1 MLDRIS
7 IDLSNFCSKQ
17 CDFCYNHSTKEGNV
31 IWKVEELIPF
41 ILDLHKHGID
51 AVSFG
56 GGEPFEF
63 DGIFDLISSLMDEM
77 YVSVTS
83 NGLPLENE
91 EYFSKLMENKPDKI
105 HITIHH
111 PENKNE
117 VVRVIKMVNKIASE
131 KIKSGVNL
139 LVSDFNTDEAKNV
152 YLRLLENR
160 ITSDRIILIPRRFSH
175 SPTAKQLSKIACG
188 KPFQSPACLTVCKQ
202 PTEFCSVSWD
212 KKVNWCSYAKGKQP
226 LKELSYKGLME
237 ALNQVEFESCNCNLS
252 VEG

>member
-31 IWKVEELIPF
+31 MWTVEELIPF
-41 ILDLHKHGID
+41 VLDLHKHGID

-63 DGIFDLISSLMDEM
+63 DGIFDLISGLMNEL

-91 EYFSKLMENKPDKI
+91 SVFSKLLQNNPDKI

-111 PENKNE
+111 PENAAE
-117 VVRVIKMVNKIASE
+117 VDRVIKMVKRIAGGG
-131 KIKSGVNL
+131 IKSGVNL
-139 LVSDFNTDEAKNV
+139 LVSDFNVEDGKKV
-152 YLRLLENR
+152 YSRLLENG
-160 ITSDRIILIPRRFSH
+160 ITADRIILIPRRFTCE
-175 SPTAKQLSKIACG
+175 PAPKQLAEIAGG
-188 KPFQSPACLTVCKQ
+188 KPFQSPACLTGCKR
-202 PTEFCSVSWD
+202 PEEFCSVSWD
-212 KKVNWCSYAKGKQP
+212 KKVNWCSYAGGKQP
-226 LKELSYKGLME
+226 LKELTYNGLME
-237 ALNQVEFESCNCNLS
+237 ALNKVEFRCCK
-252 VEG
+252 GK

>member
-31 IWKVEELIPF
+31 MWTVEELIPF
-41 ILDLHKHGID
+41 VLDLHKHGIE

-91 EYFSKLMENKPDKI
+91 EVFERLLQNKPDKI

-111 PENKNE
+111 PENTAE
-117 VVRVIKMVNKIASE
+117 VDRVIKMIKQISE
-131 KIKSGVNL
+131 GGIKSGVNL
-139 LVSDFNTDEAKNV
+139 LVSDFNEEDSKKT
-152 YLRLLENR
+152 YLHLLENG
-160 ITSDRIILIPRRFSH
+160 ISSDRIILIPRRFTCE
-175 SPTAKQLSKIACG
+175 PTPKQLAEIAGG
-188 KPFQSPACLTVCKQ
+188 KPFQSPACLTGCKR
-202 PTEFCSVSWD
+202 PEEFCSVSWD
-212 KKVNWCSYAKGKQP
+212 KKVNWCSYAGEKQP
-226 LKELSYKGLME
+226 LKELTYNGLME
-237 ALNQVEFESCNCNLS
+237 ALNKVEFRSCK
-252 VEG
+252 

>member
-7 IDLSNFCSKQ
+7 IDLSNYCSKQ

-31 IWKVEELIPF
+31 MWTAEELIPF

-63 DGIFDLISSLMDEM
+63 DGIFNLISNLMDEM

-91 EYFSKLMENKPDKI
+91 EIFSKLIQNKPDKV

-111 PENKNE
+111 PENEPE
-117 VVRVIKMVNKIASE
+117 VERVIKMVKRISE
-131 KIKSGVNL
+131 NEIKSGVNL
-139 LVSDFNTDEAKNV
+139 LVSDFNSAEAKKV
-152 YLRLLENR
+152 YADLINNG
-160 ITSDRIILIPRRFSH
+160 ITADRIILIPRRFTCE
-175 SPTAKQLSKIACG
+175 PTPKQLSEIAGG
-188 KPFQSPACLTVCKQ
+188 KPFQAPACLTGCQK
-202 PTEFCSVSWD
+202 PTDFCSLSWD
-212 KKVNWCSYAKGKQP
+212 KKVNWCSYAGGKQP
-226 LKELSYKGLME
+226 LKELDFKGLMD
-237 ALNQVEFESCNCNLS
+237 ALNIVEFGCCKSKRL
-252 VEG
+252 